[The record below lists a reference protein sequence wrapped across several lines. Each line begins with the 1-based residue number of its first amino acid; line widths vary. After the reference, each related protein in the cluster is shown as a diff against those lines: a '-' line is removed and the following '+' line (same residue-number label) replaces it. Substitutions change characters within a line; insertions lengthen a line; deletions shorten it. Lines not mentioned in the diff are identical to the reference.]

1 MGRRVCVL
9 VYVVGKAAKD
19 ILKKFFLPKFF
30 YSSGKSTR
38 GIGKNS
44 CTLSSMRPVHTVQM

>member
-19 ILKKFFLPKFF
+19 ILKKFFLPIFF
-30 YSSGKSTR
+30 HSSGNSTR
-38 GIGKNS
+38 VIGKNWS
-44 CTLSSMRPVHTVQM
+44 TLYL